1 MRTKKLTCKVCGRK
15 TDWDSSC
22 GYREFLVCNACER
35 SISNYLGE
43 DYTPA
48 MTFIFACGEIA
59 RKVKGESAA

>member
-1 MRTKKLTCKVCGRK
+1 MRTKKMICKVCGRK

-35 SISNYLGE
+35 TISNYLGE
-43 DYTPA
+43 DFTPA

-59 RKVKGESAA
+59 RRVKREGVA